1 MDEAMNRQLQTMRT
15 SRREFIRNSCG
26 TLAATALP
34 GCMTA
39 DGGAVTFGLV
49 ADVHYADIDD
59 AIGRHYREA
68 ERRLA
73 DCVREMNALKPDF
86 LIELG
91 DFKDL
96 GRPAETTLDGLKR
109 IERTFAGFDGPRYH
123 VLGNHDCDAITPD
136 EFLSNVVNYG
146 QPRAKAY
153 YSFRFGAVTF
163 LVLDGC
169 YTSDLKHYSRSNPWT
184 DANIPP
190 EQLAWLERELARAD
204 GPVIVFCHQ
213 RMDPSSEPHHL
224 LKNAAEVRRILE
236 RSGKVRTVIT
246 GHQHTGG
253 GCVLN
258 GISYLTLPSVVD
270 GEGTNAFALAQAD
283 SSGRVAIRGWG
294 RVTPELIASA
304 GLVTDAMMPAEK
316 LLR

>member
-1 MDEAMNRQLQTMRT
+1 MN
-15 SRREFIRNSCG
+15 RREFVQTGCG
-26 TLAATALP
+26 ALAAAALP
-34 GCMTA
+34 GCLA
-39 DGGAVTFGLV
+39 DGKASVAFGLV

-68 ERRLA
+68 ETRLA
-73 DCVREMNALKPDF
+73 ECVRTMNGLKPDF

-91 DFKDL
+91 DFKDQ
-96 GRPAETTLDGLKR
+96 GRSAEATVEGLRR
-109 IERTFAGFDGPRYH
+109 IERTFAEFKGPRYH

-136 EFLSNVVNYG
+136 EFLANIANHG
-146 QPRAKAY
+146 QPQARAY
-153 YSFRFGAVTF
+153 YRFDFGALTF

-169 YTSDLKHYSRSNPWT
+169 YTSEMKHYSRSNPWT

-190 EQLAWLERELARAD
+190 EELDWLKMELERSD

-213 RMDPSSEPHHL
+213 RLDPESEPRHL
-224 LKNAAEVRRILE
+224 MRNAAEVRDVLE
-236 RSGKVRTVIT
+236 RSGKVRAVIT

-270 GEGTNAFALAQAD
+270 GEGANAYALAVAD
-283 SSGRVAIRGWG
+283 AEGRVSLRGWG

-304 GLVTDAMMPAEK
+304 GL
-316 LLR
+316 R

>member
-1 MDEAMNRQLQTMRT
+1 MMD
-15 SRREFIRNSCG
+15 RRGFIRTGCG
-26 TLAATALP
+26 AFAAAALP
-34 GCMTA
+34 GCLT
-39 DGGAVTFGLV
+39 GNGRSVTFGLV

-68 ERRLA
+68 ESRLA
-73 DCVREMNALKPDF
+73 ECVRTMNGLKPDF

-96 GRPAETTLDGLKR
+96 GRPAETTLAGLQR
-109 IERTFAGFDGPRYH
+109 IERIFAGFEGPRYH

-136 EFLSNVVNYG
+136 EFLANITNSG
-146 QPRAKAY
+146 QPQAKAY
-153 YSFRFGAVTF
+153 YGFAFGALTF

-169 YTSDLKHYSRSNPWT
+169 YTSDMRHYSKSNPWT

-190 EQLAWLERELARAD
+190 EQMDWLRGELERAC

-213 RMDPSSEPHHL
+213 RIDPKSEPHHL
-224 LKNAAEVRRILE
+224 MKNAAEVREILE

-258 GISYLTLPSVVD
+258 GISYLTLPSVVN
-270 GEGTNAFALAQAD
+270 GERTNAYAVAQAD
-283 SSGRVAIRGWG
+283 AEGRILVRGWG
-294 RVTPELIASA
+294 RVTPELVASA
-304 GLVTDAMMPAEK
+304 GLGSF
-316 LLR
+316 